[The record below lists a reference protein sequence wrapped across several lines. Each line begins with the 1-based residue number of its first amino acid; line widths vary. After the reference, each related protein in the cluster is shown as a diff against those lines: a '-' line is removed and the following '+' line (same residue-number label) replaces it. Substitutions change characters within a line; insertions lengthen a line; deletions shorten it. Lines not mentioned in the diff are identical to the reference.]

1 MGEFNN
7 KICLAGT
14 KMISPI
20 EYGDTYGASQVAQLV
35 KNLLAKQEMLASSLG
50 WEDFLEQEVA
60 IYSSIIAWKTPW
72 TEKPGGQQSMGLQTV
87 GHDLATEQQ
96 HKGMKFV
103 KL

>member
-50 WEDFLEQEVA
+50 WEDFLE
-60 IYSSIIAWKTPW
+60 
-72 TEKPGGQQSMGLQTV
+72 
-87 GHDLATEQQ
+87 
-96 HKGMKFV
+96 
-103 KL
+103 